1 VNRLTAWNTT
11 CIILLICVA
20 APIFSSAQTFTNL
33 VTFDITNGA
42 YPYGTLVQ
50 GLDGTFYG
58 ITSEGGRQRCSGGC
72 GTVFKVTPDGV
83 LTIVHS
89 FVGTDGGY
97 PVTGLVMAASG
108 NFYGSTFGRSQAS
121 GTEPSYFFEIT
132 PAGTLTNLQAGGS
145 TEPLVQDTID
155 GNFYG
160 TSLLNGLAPG
170 TGMIFRMTA
179 TGTLTTLHDFC
190 QLKNCPDGSDP
201 MAPLFQGNDAF
212 LYGTTETGGDDG
224 VLCDNST
231 GCGTVFKI
239 GLGGSLDRLHA
250 FDGTDGSNPAAG
262 LVQGSDGNFY
272 GTTAFGGEPAGFGTV
287 FKITSGGTFTNLY
300 KFCTLGVPCSDG
312 SNPSAALVQATDGN
326 FYGTT
331 AYGGTSLGCHNG
343 CGTIF
348 QITPAGAL
356 TTLHI
361 FDKTDGVYPS
371 SGLMQGTD
379 GNLYG
384 TTTGNIGLHL
394 YGTVFKLSLGLPPF
408 VKTVPTAAYPGTTI
422 FILGTDLTGA
432 TSVTFNGK
440 AAAFAVVSATEI
452 RATVPKGSTTGTVEV
467 DTPDGTLSSNI
478 PFRVF

>member
-1 VNRLTAWNTT
+1 MEDGMFRHAVGSDGDYFT
-11 CIILLICVA
+11 
-20 APIFSSAQTFTNL
+20 AQTFTNL

-42 YPYGTLVQ
+42 YPYGTLVE
-50 GLDGTFYG
+50 GLDGNMYG
-58 ITSEGGRQRCSGGC
+58 ITAEGGRQRCSGGC
-72 GTVFKVTPDGV
+72 GTIFNVTPGGT
-83 LTIVHS
+83 LTTVHS
-89 FVGTDGGY
+89 FIGTDGAY
-97 PVTGLVMAASG
+97 PVTGLVMAATGS
-108 NFYGSTFGRSQAS
+108 FYGSTFGKSPQVS
-121 GTEPSYFFEIT
+121 GTEPSYFFELT
-132 PAGTLTNLQAGGS
+132 PSGILTNLQVGGS

-160 TSLLNGLAPG
+160 ISPPLSG
-170 TGMIFRMTA
+170 TELGTIFRMT
-179 TGTLTTLHDFC
+179 TDGTLTTLHSFC
-190 QLKNCPDGSDP
+190 QIKKCPDGSNS
-201 MAPLFQGNDAF
+201 MAPLFQGNDVF
-212 LYGTTETGGDDG
+212 LYGTTATGGDDG

-272 GTTAFGGEPAGFGTV
+272 GTTAFGGEPAGYGTV
-287 FKITSGGTFTNLY
+287 FKITSGGTFTSLHI
-300 KFCTLGVPCSDG
+300 FCTLGFPCPDG

-331 AYGGTSLGCHNG
+331 TYGGNGKPLGCQDG

-356 TTLHI
+356 TTLHS

-371 SGLMQGTD
+371 GGLVQGTD

-408 VKTVPTAAYPGTTI
+408 VRTVPTAAYPGTTI

-432 TSVTFNGK
+432 TAVSFNGK
-440 AAAFAVVSATEI
+440 AAAFTVVSATEI
-452 RATVPKGSTTGTVEV
+452 TATVPKGSTTGTIEV
-467 DTPDGTLSSNI
+467 NAPSGTLSSSI